1 MKYILT
7 TAILVGIS
15 LAAQADDKTATE
27 KARDTA
33 NAVVAKAKEAF
44 GDADRATRTAWAKTT
59 AYLSNELVVY
69 RAGGDKTLADL
80 ATEISALKA
89 QAPSNAPSYFRTRL
103 LALDEQREY
112 LAKRL
117 ALLSPENLKDRSSGP
132 RHDFDQC
139 VGDLEQ
145 AIDQAKEDA
154 VKVAKMTVD
163 QP

>member
-59 AYLSNELVVY
+59 AYLSNELAVY
-69 RAGGDKTLADL
+69 RAGGD
-80 ATEISALKA
+80 
-89 QAPSNAPSYFRTRL
+89 
-103 LALDEQREY
+103 
-112 LAKRL
+112 
-117 ALLSPENLKDRSSGP
+117 
-132 RHDFDQC
+132 
-139 VGDLEQ
+139 
-145 AIDQAKEDA
+145 
-154 VKVAKMTVD
+154 
-163 QP
+163 